1 MQIVHANFT
10 LVLQFIELVDK
21 DRVNFIIKGN
31 KKGKV
36 RSMRLL
42 STRKSENQTNTG
54 KSKKKILLIVACVLA
69 ALLLIYLIFAL
80 FFQTH
85 FCFRTTVNHV
95 KVSADSVSNVEKKIG
110 TELKSYELTLN
121 ERDKKTEKIS
131 GADIGIKPEF
141 NGEIEKM
148 LKKQNAFAWP
158 YYLFTGHN
166 LSAEAMITFNKDD
179 LANVIKK
186 LDCMDESKWKKSENA
201 HISDYSADGYK
212 IEDEVYGTTIKTD
225 AFEKTVADA
234 VTNLKESVDL
244 SKENCYQDPAITT
257 KTDKIVKAAALMN
270 QYAGMTITYDV
281 GDTKEKLDGSVIH
294 TWLKVNDDCEVSVDN
309 NAVSEYVKGLSKKYN
324 TAYHNRTLNTSY
336 GQTVTIVG
344 GDYGWKIDNAGETDM
359 ILKDL
364 KAGQK
369 VERELTYSQ
378 TANSHGDH
386 DYGNTYVEI
395 NLTAQHLFFYKN
407 GTLVTQADLVS
418 GNLAKNAGTPVGAY
432 DVTYKQ
438 KDATLRGPDYESKVS
453 YWMPFNNDVGMHDAP
468 WRSSFGGS
476 IYKRSGSHGCVN
488 LPPSI
493 AKTIFENIE
502 AGYPVLVYELPG
514 TESPLGLAQDA
525 AAGTDSAINSIG
537 SVTLNSQAAIQ
548 AARSSYDA
556 LSDQAK
562 TYVTKLDIL
571 TTAEAAFAQ
580 LQSDAANQAAATQAQ
595 NAAQPVIEKINAIG
609 TVTKNSTGAVKD
621 ARKAYDALPDMVK
634 AYVTNYA
641 SLVDAEN
648 ALHNLGES

>member
-1 MQIVHANFT
+1 VQIDKSNFT

-21 DRVNFIIKGN
+21 EGVDFIIKGN

-36 RSMRLL
+36 RKMRLL
-42 STRKSENQTNTG
+42 STVKSGNNTHTG
-54 KSKKKILLIVACVLA
+54 KSKKKVLLIVAIVLA
-69 ALLLIYLIFAL
+69 ALLLIYLLLAL

-158 YYLFTGHN
+158 YYLFAGHN
-166 LSAEAMITFNKDD
+166 LTADAMITFDKDD
-179 LANVIKK
+179 LTNVLKK
-186 LDCMDESKWKKSENA
+186 LDCMNESNWKKSANA

-212 IEDEVYGTTIKTD
+212 IVDEVYGTTVDVD
-225 AFEKTVADA
+225 AFEKTVANA
-234 VTNLKESVDL
+234 VSSLKESVDL
-244 SKENCYQDPAITT
+244 SSEKCYQDPTITS
-257 KTDKIVKAAALMN
+257 KNDKIVKAVALMN

-281 GDTKEKLDGSVIH
+281 GDTKEKLDGNEIH
-294 TWLKVNDDCEVSVDN
+294 NWLKVGDDCDVTVDN
-309 NAVSEYVKGLSKKYN
+309 NTVSEYVKGLSKKYN
-324 TAYHNRTLNTSY
+324 TAYRNRTLNTSY

-364 KAGQK
+364 KAGQN

-407 GTLVTQADLVS
+407 GSLVVQTDLVS
-418 GNLAKNAGTPVGAY
+418 GNLSKNAGTPVGAY

-453 YWMPFNNDVGMHDAP
+453 FWMPFNNDVGMHDAP

-493 AKTIFENIE
+493 AKTIFENID

-514 TESPLGLAQDA
+514 TESPLGIAQDTA
-525 AAGTDSAINSIG
+525 SATDSTINAIG
-537 SVTLNSQAAIQ
+537 AVTLNSQGAIQ
-548 AARSSYDA
+548 AARASYDA
-556 LSDQAK
+556 LTDQAK
-562 TYVTKLDIL
+562 AYVTKLDIL
-571 TTAEAAFAQ
+571 TAAEASLAQ
-580 LQSDAANQAAATQAQ
+580 LQSDAADQAAATQAQ
-595 NAAQPVIEKINAIG
+595 NAAQPVIDKIKALGTITPDSKGAI
-609 TVTKNSTGAVKD
+609 KD
-621 ARKAYDALPDMVK
+621 ARKAYDALPDMAK
-634 AYVTNYA
+634 AYVSNYA

-648 ALHNLGES
+648 ALHNLGQS

>member
-1 MQIVHANFT
+1 M
-10 LVLQFIELVDK
+10 VDK
-21 DRVNFIIKGN
+21 EGVDFIIKEN

-36 RSMRLL
+36 RKMKLL
-42 STRKSENQTNTG
+42 SRVRSGNDEHTG
-54 KSKKKILLIVACVLA
+54 ISKKKVLLIVAIVLF
-69 ALLLIYLIFAL
+69 ALLLIYLLLAL

-121 ERDKKTEKIS
+121 EREKKTEKIS
-131 GADIGIKPEF
+131 GADIAIQPEF

-158 YYLFTGHN
+158 YYLFAGHD
-166 LSAEAMITFNKDD
+166 LTADAMITFNKDD
-179 LANVIKK
+179 LTNVLKK
-186 LDCMDESKWKKSENA
+186 LDCMNESNWKKSENA
-201 HISDYSADGYK
+201 HISDYATGGYK
-212 IEDEVYGTTIKTD
+212 VVDEVYGTSINAD
-225 AFEKTVADA
+225 VFEKTVADA
-234 VTNLKESVDL
+234 VTSLKESVDL
-244 SKENCYQDPAITT
+244 SKEQCYQDPTITS
-257 KTDKIVKAAALMN
+257 KDDKIVKATALMN

-281 GDTKEKLDGSVIH
+281 GDTKEKLDGSTIH
-294 TWLKVNDDCEVSVDN
+294 TWLKVSDDCEVNVDN
-309 NAVSEYVKGLSKKYN
+309 SAVSDYVKGLSKKYN
-324 TAYHNRTLNTSY
+324 TAYRNRTLNTSY

-364 KAGQK
+364 KAGQN

-407 GTLVTQADLVS
+407 GSLVTQTDFVS
-418 GNLAKNAGTPVGAY
+418 GNLSKNAGTPVGAY

-493 AKTIFENIE
+493 AKTIFENID

-514 TESPLGLAQDA
+514 TESPLGIAQDTA
-525 AAGTDSAINSIG
+525 SATDSAINAIG
-537 SVTLNSQAAIQ
+537 AVTLNSQGAIQ
-548 AARSSYDA
+548 AARASYDA

-562 TYVTKLDIL
+562 AYVTKLDIL
-571 TTAEAAFAQ
+571 TADEAALAQ

-595 NAAQPVIEKINAIG
+595 NAAQPVIDKIKALGTITPESKGAI
-609 TVTKNSTGAVKD
+609 KD
-621 ARKAYDALPDMVK
+621 ARKAYDALPDMAK
-634 AYVTNYA
+634 AYVSNYA

-648 ALHNLGES
+648 ALHNLGQS